1 MSRLLAKQLTGLL
14 WIRQEKRA
22 AAVSVDYTSS
32 RMTIT
37 ETRFIIFI
45 QVTNLRKEKLR
56 GLLR

>member
-1 MSRLLAKQLTGLL
+1 MSRLLAKQLTGML

-37 ETRFIIFI
+37 ETRLSIFLK
-45 QVTNLRKEKLR
+45 VTNLRKEKLR

>member
-1 MSRLLAKQLTGLL
+1 MSRLPAKQLAGML

-22 AAVSVDYTSS
+22 AAVSADYTSG
-32 RMTIT
+32 RMTFP
-37 ETRFIIFI
+37 ETWFIIFI

>member
-1 MSRLLAKQLTGLL
+1 MSSLPAKQLAGML

-32 RMTIT
+32 RMTMT
-37 ETRFIIFI
+37 EPRLIILLK
-45 QVTNLRKEKLR
+45 VTNLRMEKLR